1 LKSPLTNP
9 EGKSL
14 MANHSLFKLSVV
26 ALLVSTLAAC
36 GKTEDAPAAQ
46 LTVHRLPPLL
56 PQRQRPRRSAQLAG
70 RGLQRPTGSAYC

>member
-1 LKSPLTNP
+1 
-9 EGKSL
+9 

-46 LTVHRLPPLL
+46 P
-56 PQRQRPRRSAQLAG
+56 
-70 RGLQRPTGSAYC
+70 GSAPVAAASAAAASALPWITAPSWQPRLLNTSNMSAASWKAC